1 MNIRNLFPLRRN
13 TVTNRHLG
21 NASDNRPTPRKIE
34 RPEISYPKMLAHDMQ
49 PRQSR
54 LSDGRSLHAL
64 FALQCH
70 KLDAARVALDK
81 LGYGNTPDAQ
91 LLKNMSAQLSA
102 SRFKEDRP
110 VLPNDTASMKRLN
123 DELVQIVSR
132 HLRNMCTTPSTALPE
147 ARKLLRQADTELLNQ
162 QEWKTI
168 TTTVTYDGRK
178 YGCELTPASQMKL
191 GAQDI
196 FERSYNDQG
205 VCSASTTEAQHATNL
220 WQSELTA
227 LQEDGSSKLL
237 FRGIRHGVLS
247 PFGLDDPE
255 LREQGAIRRA
265 KEVVT
270 AALFSRPDELRNALA
285 GETVTLRLASCSLLT
300 PFGQEKTML
309 RDQAS
314 AWKALSG
321 CIQPIALSIRDQNGQ
336 LCNIKVRLDV
346 AAFNFAV
353 NEPALKLGLG
363 HRESDRMNEQAL
375 HTLIGPDLN
384 PSAPL
389 GGWVGQYLIGRPKN
403 AECIR
408 TMVTQLKEI
417 WAQHAHRKDG
427 GEPYKAAQ
435 RVAMLAYEIGAVPCW
450 NCKSG
455 KDRTGMLD
463 AEIKREAIT
472 QHEGHPPSRP
482 MAGLTEP
489 MQRLFRAV
497 LLDGGNLAVQEKNT
511 GASGNK
517 VLKTLP
523 FRQLLNLSYAKRV
536 GDAGVHQQA
545 RGLSSLV

>member
-1 MNIRNLFPLRRN
+1 
-13 TVTNRHLG
+13 
-21 NASDNRPTPRKIE
+21 
-34 RPEISYPKMLAHDMQ
+34 MLAHDMLPSQ
-49 PRQSR
+49 LRS
-54 LSDGRSLHAL
+54 SDSRSLHAP
-64 FALQCH
+64 FTLQCH
-70 KLDAARVALDK
+70 QLDAARAALDK

-102 SRFKEDRP
+102 SRYNEDRP
-110 VLPNDTASMKRLN
+110 VLPKDTASMKRLN
-123 DELVQIVSR
+123 DELVQIIAR
-132 HLRNMCTTPSTALPE
+132 HLRNMRTAPSTALQE
-147 ARKLLRQADTELLNQ
+147 ARKLLRQAGTELLNQ

-191 GAQDI
+191 GTRDI
-196 FERSYNDQG
+196 FERPYNDQG

-220 WQSELTA
+220 WQSELAA

-237 FRGIRHGVLS
+237 FKGIRHGVLS
-247 PFGLDDPE
+247 PFGLNDPV

-265 KEVVT
+265 KEVAA
-270 AALFSRPDELRNALA
+270 AALFSQPDKLHNALA

-300 PFGQEKTML
+300 PFGNEKSML
-309 RDQAS
+309 RDQAA

-321 CIQPIALSIRDQNGQ
+321 RIQPIALSVRDQDGQ
-336 LCNIKVRLDV
+336 LRDVKVRLDV
-346 AAFNFAV
+346 AAFNFGV

-363 HRESDRMNEQAL
+363 HRESDKMNEQAL
-375 HTLIGPDLN
+375 HTLLGPDLN
-384 PSAPL
+384 PAAPL
-389 GGWVGQYLIGRPKN
+389 GGWVGQYLTGRPEN
-403 AECIR
+403 AERIR
-408 TMVTQLKEI
+408 TMATQLKEI
-417 WAQHAHRKDG
+417 WAQHAHHKDG

-463 AEIKREAIT
+463 AEIKREAIA
-472 QHEGHPPSRP
+472 QHEGHLPSRP
-482 MAGLTEP
+482 MAGLTES
-489 MQRLFRAV
+489 MKRLFRAV
-497 LLDGGNLAVQEKNT
+497 LLDGGNLEVQEKNT
-511 GASGNK
+511 GAVGNK

-523 FRQLLNLSYAKRV
+523 FRQLLNLSYAKRI